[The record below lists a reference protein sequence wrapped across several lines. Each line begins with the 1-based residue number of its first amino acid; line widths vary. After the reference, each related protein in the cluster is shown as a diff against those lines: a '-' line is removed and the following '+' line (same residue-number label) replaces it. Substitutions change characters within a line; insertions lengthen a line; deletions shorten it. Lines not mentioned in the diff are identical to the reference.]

1 MKYIVSINTEFGS
14 ISAESKHP
22 EDLEGSLD
30 ALRKLAR
37 DLKSGEKKNKKGQ
50 PVSQKKSD
58 AGTSPQK
65 KKLKQ
70 KSSSPEEKEA
80 GPAVHKGGQGETT
93 LVLREIESRLLETG
107 FFDKPETTGQV
118 KSRLEYE
125 TGKKFTSRK
134 VSQALGILRS
144 KGSLTRAGKRN
155 SYSYSKKYLEEKAGI
170 SQSGA

>member
-30 ALRKLAR
+30 ALRKLAQ
-37 DLKSGEKKNKKGQ
+37 DLKIGEKKNKKGQ
-50 PVSQKKSD
+50 SVSKKSEV
-58 AGTSPQK
+58 GTSPQK
-65 KKLKQ
+65 KEVKK
-70 KSSSPEEKEA
+70 KSSSPKEKK
-80 GPAVHKGGQGETT
+80 GGLVVHKGGQGETT
-93 LVLREIESRLLETG
+93 LILREIESRLLETG